1 MAWSLLIRG
10 GTVVD
15 GSGAPART
23 ADVAV
28 EGERVVAVA
37 PQLSGPAER
46 VIDAAGHVVTPGF
59 IDMHSH
65 SDLFYFACPS
75 AESKI
80 RQGVTTEVV
89 GMCSFS
95 QAPLR
100 PDQRDIVRGWA
111 GGIGASLDL
120 RWETFAQ
127 YLDALRAMRPSVN
140 VAHFVGHGALRIAAM
155 GFEARPA
162 GADDVKGMQRLL
174 GEALDAGAF
183 GFSTGLV
190 YAPSAYSNT
199 EELIALAKSMS
210 SRGGYYF
217 SHIRGE
223 SSMLL
228 DSINEAIRIGEEAGV
243 GVQVSHVKAS
253 GKENWPKIDAALRLF
268 ETARARGVDVL
279 GDVYPYNA
287 GSTKLDNM
295 MPAWAHDGG
304 IARLLE
310 RLADRTTRRRIVEE
324 CLIDGERWGTVS
336 QGGIGFDQVFIA
348 SCRRRELEG
357 LNLAQIARQAGQPPA
372 EVLMNLLLEEKCTV
386 GMVSFSQSIDNVAKV
401 LAHPALMIGSDS
413 IPLYEGD
420 GDRPGKP
427 HPRTYGTFPR
437 VLGEYARERK
447 LFSLETAAGLLRR
460 SRGGRPGDGEGRV
473 DLCRAPSLSDRHPLR
488 TRQRRRRRRRWPHGR
503 RPSRTDPD
511 AALSLVEQTPKP
523 LGTPRRSRRALVT
536 GRRLD

>member
-1 MAWSLLIRG
+1 
-10 GTVVD
+10 
-15 GSGAPART
+15 
-23 ADVAV
+23 
-28 EGERVVAVA
+28 
-37 PQLSGPAER
+37 
-46 VIDAAGHVVTPGF
+46 
-59 IDMHSH
+59 
-65 SDLFYFACPS
+65 
-75 AESKI
+75 
-80 RQGVTTEVV
+80 
-89 GMCSFS
+89 MCSFS

-100 PDQRDIVRGWA
+100 PEQRDVVRGWA

-140 VAHFVGHGALRIAAM
+140 VAHFVGHGALRIAGM

-162 GADDVKGMQRLL
+162 GADDLKAMQRLL
-174 GEALDAGAF
+174 GEAMDAGAF

-190 YAPSAYSNT
+190 YAPSAYSET
-199 EELIALAKSMS
+199 TELIALAKAMA
-210 SRGGYYF
+210 SRGGLYF

-228 DSINEAIRIGEEAGV
+228 DSFTEAIRIGEEAGV
-243 GVQVSHVKAS
+243 GVQISHVKAS
-253 GKENWPKIDAALRLF
+253 GRENWPKIDAALRMF
-268 ETARARGVDVL
+268 ETARARGVDVA

-304 IARLLE
+304 TARLLE
-310 RLADRTTRRRIVEE
+310 RLADRATRRRIVEE

-348 SCRRRELEG
+348 TCRRRELEG
-357 LNLAQIARQAGQPPA
+357 LNLAQIARQSGMAPA
-372 EVLMNLLLEEKCTV
+372 EVLMNLLLEEQCTV
-386 GMVSFSQSIDNVAKV
+386 GMVSFSQSLDIVAKV

-447 LFSLETAAGLLRR
+447 LFSLETAVHKMTGMAAARMGLRDRGLVQPGAFADLTVFDPATVKDESTYPDPHRYATGIPYVVVNGAVVVDD
-460 SRGGRPGDGEGRV
+460 SRMSAARPGRI
-473 DLCRAPSLSDRHPLR
+473 L
-488 TRQRRRRRRRWPHGR
+488 
-503 RPSRTDPD
+503 
-511 AALSLVEQTPKP
+511 TPK
-523 LGTPRRSRRALVT
+523 
-536 GRRLD
+536 

>member
-15 GSGAPART
+15 GSGAPARR

-28 EGERVVAVA
+28 EGDRIAAVA
-37 PQLSGPAER
+37 PALDGPAER
-46 VIDAAGHVVTPGF
+46 VIDASGQAVAPGF

-75 AESKI
+75 AESKV

-100 PDQRDIVRGWA
+100 PDQHDIVRGWA
-111 GGIGASLDL
+111 GGIGASLDV

-127 YLDALRAMRPSVN
+127 YLDALRAVQPTVN

-162 GADDVKGMQRLL
+162 AADDVKAMQRLL
-174 GEALDAGAF
+174 GEALEAGAF

-199 EELIALAKSMS
+199 EELIALAKSMA

-253 GKENWPKIDAALRLF
+253 GKDNWPKIDAALRLF

-295 MPAWAHDGG
+295 MPAWAHEGG
-304 IARLLE
+304 INKLLE
-310 RLADRTTRRRIVEE
+310 RLADRATRRKIVEE

-348 SCRRRELEG
+348 TCKRRELEG
-357 LNLAQIARQAGQPPA
+357 LHLAQIARQAGLAPA
-372 EVLMNLLLEEKCTV
+372 EVLMNLLLDEKCTV
-386 GMVSFSQSIDNVAKV
+386 GMVSFSQSIENVAKV

-413 IPLYEGD
+413 IPLYEGE

-447 LFSLETAAGLLRR
+447 IFSLETAVHKMTGMAAARIGLRERGLVQPGYVADLTVFDPDTVKDESTYPEPHRYPTGIPYVIVNGTVAVD
-460 SRGGRPGDGEGRV
+460 GGRLQIRSTGRV
-473 DLCRAPSLSDRHPLR
+473 LTRA
-488 TRQRRRRRRRWPHGR
+488 
-503 RPSRTDPD
+503 
-511 AALSLVEQTPKP
+511 
-523 LGTPRRSRRALVT
+523 
-536 GRRLD
+536 

>member
-15 GSGAPART
+15 GSGAPGRA

-28 EGERVVAVA
+28 EGERIAAVA
-37 PQLSGPAER
+37 PGLAGQADR
-46 VIDAAGHVVTPGF
+46 VIDAAGKVVSPGF

-65 SDLFYFACPS
+65 SDLFYFGCPS

-127 YLDALRAMRPSVN
+127 YLDALRAMRPAVN

-174 GEALDAGAF
+174 AEAMDAGAF

-199 EELIALAKSMS
+199 EELIALARSMA

-228 DSINEAIRIGEEAGV
+228 DSINEAIRIGEEGGV

-304 IARLLE
+304 IDRLLE
-310 RLADRTTRRRIVEE
+310 RLADRATRRRIVEE

-348 SCRRRELEG
+348 TCKRRELEG
-357 LNLAQIARQAGQPPA
+357 LNLAQIARQSGQPPA
-372 EVLMNLLLEEKCTV
+372 EVLMNLLLEERCTV

-413 IPLYEGD
+413 IPLYEGE

-447 LFSLETAAGLLRR
+447 LFSLETAVHKMTGMAAARIGLRQ
-460 SRGGRPGDGEGRV
+460 RGLVQPGYFADLTVFDPGTVKDESSYAEPHRYPTGIPYVLVNGAVVVDDGRMGAARPGRI
-473 DLCRAPSLSDRHPLR
+473 L
-488 TRQRRRRRRRWPHGR
+488 
-503 RPSRTDPD
+503 
-511 AALSLVEQTPKP
+511 
-523 LGTPRRSRRALVT
+523 TPR
-536 GRRLD
+536 

>member
-15 GSGAPART
+15 GSGSPART

-28 EGERVVAVA
+28 EGERIAAVG
-37 PQLSGPAER
+37 PGLSGQADR
-46 VIDAAGHVVTPGF
+46 VIDAAGKVVSPGF

-127 YLDALRAMRPSVN
+127 YLDALRAVRPSVN
-140 VAHFVGHGALRIAAM
+140 IAHFVGHGALRIAAM

-162 GADDVKGMQRLL
+162 GSDDMKGMQRLL
-174 GEALDAGAF
+174 GEAMDAGAF

-190 YAPSAYSNT
+190 YAPSAYSDT
-199 EELIALAKSMS
+199 AELIALAKSMS

-228 DSINEAIRIGEEAGV
+228 DSINEAIRIGEEGGV
-243 GVQVSHVKAS
+243 PVQVSHVKAS

-295 MPAWAHDGG
+295 MPTWAHDGG
-304 IARLLE
+304 IGKLLE
-310 RLADRTTRRRIVEE
+310 RLADRATRRRIVEE

-348 SCRRRELEG
+348 TCKRRELEG
-357 LNLAQIARQAGQPPA
+357 LNLAQIARQSGMAPA

-386 GMVSFSQSIDNVAKV
+386 GMVSFSQSIENVSKV

-437 VLGEYARERK
+437 VLGEYARERR
-447 LFSLETAAGLLRR
+447 LFSLETAVHKMTGMAATRLGLRERGLVQPGYFADLTVFDAATVKDESTYAEPHRYPTGIPYVLVNGAVVVDD
-460 SRGGRPGDGEGRV
+460 SRMGGARPGRI
-473 DLCRAPSLSDRHPLR
+473 L
-488 TRQRRRRRRRWPHGR
+488 
-503 RPSRTDPD
+503 
-511 AALSLVEQTPKP
+511 TPK
-523 LGTPRRSRRALVT
+523 
-536 GRRLD
+536 

>member
-1 MAWSLLIRG
+1 VAWSLLIRG

-15 GSGAPART
+15 GTGAPARA

-37 PQLSGPAER
+37 PRLEGGATR
-46 VIDAAGHVVTPGF
+46 VIDATGRAVTPGF

-111 GGIGASLDL
+111 GGIGAGLDL
-120 RWETFAQ
+120 SWETFAQ
-127 YLDALRAMRPSVN
+127 YLDALRAIRPSVN

-162 GADDVKGMQRLL
+162 GPDDLEGMQRLL
-174 GEALDAGAF
+174 GEAMDAGAF

-199 EELIALAKSMS
+199 EELVALAKSMAA
-210 SRGGYYF
+210 RGGYYF

-253 GKENWPKIDAALRLF
+253 GRENWPKIDAALRLF
-268 ETARARGVDVL
+268 ETARARGVDVA

-295 MPAWAHDGG
+295 MPAWAHEGG
-304 IARLLE
+304 IGKLLE
-310 RLADRTTRRRIVEE
+310 RLSDRATRRRIVEE

-348 SCRRRELEG
+348 TCRRRELEG

-413 IPLYEGD
+413 IPLYEGE

-437 VLGEYARERK
+437 VLGEYARERR
-447 LFSLETAAGLLRR
+447 LFSLETAVHKMTGLPAARIGLRDR
-460 SRGGRPGDGEGRV
+460 GVVQPGYFADLTVIDPATVKDESTYPDPHRYPTGVPYVVVNGAVVVDDSRMGTARPGRI
-473 DLCRAPSLSDRHPLR
+473 L
-488 TRQRRRRRRRWPHGR
+488 
-503 RPSRTDPD
+503 
-511 AALSLVEQTPKP
+511 
-523 LGTPRRSRRALVT
+523 TPR
-536 GRRLD
+536 